1 MKRARHRTRPPVS
14 SERGS
19 ITVVTAAVIGLALI
33 CSMGAADIAK
43 ALVARAHAEAAAD
56 AVALAVAQEL
66 AFPSGRDTEGI
77 AVEYAQRND
86 ATLLSCECPADGT
99 EAIVEVELPVGSLL
113 LLPDDRTVTAWARAV
128 VDMPGATGP
137 TGSG

>member
-1 MKRARHRTRPPVS
+1 MMRARHRGCSRVGC
-14 SERGS
+14 ELGS

-43 ALVARAHAEAAAD
+43 ALIARAHAEAAAD

-66 AFPSGRDTEGI
+66 AFPSGRETQGV

-86 ATLLSCECPADGT
+86 ATLVACECSADGT

-128 VDMPGATGP
+128 VDLPGATGA